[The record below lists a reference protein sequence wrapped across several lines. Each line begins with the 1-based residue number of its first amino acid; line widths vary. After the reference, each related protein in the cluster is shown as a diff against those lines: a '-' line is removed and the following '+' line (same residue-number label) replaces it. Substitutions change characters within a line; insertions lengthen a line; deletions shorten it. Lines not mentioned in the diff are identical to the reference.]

1 MIAALTRVS
10 IGRIRTMWILIAVIV
25 GLSAAL
31 LIDRARA
38 NGRVD
43 QASLGR
49 MSVEWLAEHGASTR
63 Y

>member
-1 MIAALTRVS
+1 ML
-10 IGRIRTMWILIAVIV
+10 ILIAVIV
-25 GLSAAL
+25 GLSVAL
-31 LIDRARA
+31 LIFRARA

-43 QASLGR
+43 QATLGR

>member
-1 MIAALTRVS
+1 ML
-10 IGRIRTMWILIAVIV
+10 ILIAVIV
-25 GLSAAL
+25 ALSAVL
-31 LIDRARA
+31 LIYKARA
-38 NGRVD
+38 TGRVD